1 MRTSLPRRRALGAL
15 LGAAAMATL
24 GTGAARGAEPGSRR
38 TFVLLHGSTHSA
50 GGMAPLAS
58 ALEQLGYA
66 AACPELPY
74 ADPDATQASILDA
87 LRPQW
92 QAIAG
97 DGPISCVGHS
107 ITGLLLPLLHRHA
120 RVDSLVYLAAAIAK
134 PGLTFR
140 DHARE
145 DGAMF
150 CPPWI
155 EKGHLAYEDEA
166 ISRHFLYHDVDA
178 AHERL
183 ARRHRIKYAARSLW
197 LQPTVPERHPDLHTA
212 YLACTFDRVFEPAW
226 MQRAAPAL
234 LGVEATALPFGHM
247 PHLADPMAVA
257 RALVADLPETQ
268 RAPA

>member
-1 MRTSLPRRRALGAL
+1 MTTRLTRRHVLGAL
-15 LGAAAMATL
+15 LGAASMAAL
-24 GTGAARGAEPGSRR
+24 GNGIASGADRSRR
-38 TFVLLHGSTHSA
+38 TFVLLHGSTHGP

-74 ADPDATQASILDA
+74 QDPTATPAALLEA

-97 DGPISCVGHS
+97 AGPISCVGHS
-107 ITGLLLPLLHRHA
+107 ITGLLLPLLHDHP

-140 DHARE
+140 EHARE

-178 AHERL
+178 AHEQL
-183 ARRHRIKYAARSLW
+183 ARRHRIQYAAKNLW
-197 LQPTVPERHPDLHTA
+197 LQPTVPERHPALHTA
-212 YLACTFDRVFEPAW
+212 YLACAHDRVFEPAW
-226 MQRAAPAL
+226 MRRAPPAL
-234 LGVEATALPFGHM
+234 LGVDATELPFGHM

-257 RALVADLPETQ
+257 RALVASLPET
-268 RAPA
+268 